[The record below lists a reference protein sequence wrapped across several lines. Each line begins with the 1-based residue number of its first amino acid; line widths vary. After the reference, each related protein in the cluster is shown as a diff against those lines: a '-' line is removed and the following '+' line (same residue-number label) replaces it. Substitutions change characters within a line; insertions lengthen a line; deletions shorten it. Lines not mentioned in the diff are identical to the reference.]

1 MVLIGKCYNCS
12 FFSDNLTSSATDDST
27 SMIFNDMIDPIESA
41 NPKTLPRKDTLL
53 QVPELIYKIYG
64 CARPNSII
72 CQVLQYSNKLEK
84 RKSGNIYHKR
94 YNYKC
99 QGVTRIGTELKR
111 KIVDPFVFNNK
122 DGLRNEKAITSHYNH
137 GWKGLCLFIS
147 TSVS

>member
-1 MVLIGKCYNCS
+1 VLLVGECYNCS
-12 FFSDNLTSSATDDST
+12 FFSDNLTSSTTDDST

-53 QVPELIYKIYG
+53 QVLELIYKIYG

-72 CQVLQYSNKLEK
+72 CQVLQCSNKLEK
-84 RKSGNIYHKR
+84 RKSGDISHKR

-122 DGLRNEKAITSHYNH
+122 EGFEMKKPLLVIIITDGKV
-137 GWKGLCLFIS
+137 C
-147 TSVS
+147 VSS

>member
-1 MVLIGKCYNCS
+1 
-12 FFSDNLTSSATDDST
+12 
-27 SMIFNDMIDPIESA
+27 MIFNDMIDPIESA

-53 QVPELIYKIYG
+53 QVLELIYKIYG

-72 CQVLQYSNKLEK
+72 CQVLQCSNKLEK
-84 RKSGNIYHKR
+84 RKSGDISHKR

-122 DGLRNEKAITSHYNH
+122 EGFEMKKPLLVIIITDGKV
-137 GWKGLCLFIS
+137 C
-147 TSVS
+147 VSS